1 MGIIINWVSR
11 SRRYPEGVELKEIHH
26 CSQPQSKVAQW
37 TNHRNVVQP
46 TKAVRGRSGSSP
58 LVECCMLNQ
67 KRRVGGLSKNGK
79 EDCMTNGMNPRIT
92 INENQNQT
100 SNLRNPNLI
109 YKMKS
114 IYQLHPWWR
123 SCSKDDPEFPRIHG
137 SQRHCVMQVR
147 RQARSRDDHEIPR
160 RSHFS
165 ILSLLPNPRFKIWR
179 QFINFLSLLYVLLQV
194 CSSSDCVACRMMLV
208 TATQNKMKWNTSS
221 TRRSCL
227 LSTTDPV
234 SVLIRSSRFIQ
245 MENWAMAG
253 SVRRRI

>member
-1 MGIIINWVSR
+1 MR
-11 SRRYPEGVELKEIHH
+11 SGLTIRTLF
-26 CSQPQSKVAQW
+26 SQPKLYVEDQDLSPFVA
-37 TNHRNVVQP
+37 
-46 TKAVRGRSGSSP
+46 
-58 LVECCMLNQ
+58 CCLLNQ
-67 KRRVGGLSKNGK
+67 KRRAEGMSNNGK
-79 EDCMTNGMNPRIT
+79 EDCTRGMNPRIT
-92 INENQNQT
+92 NQRKLK
-100 SNLRNPNLI
+100 SNFKPM
-109 YKMKS
+109 KPKS
-114 IYQLHPWWR
+114 IYKTKTTNQLHPWWR

-208 TATQNKMKWNTSS
+208 TAIQNNKMRWNISS

-227 LSTTDPV
+227 SSTTDPV
-234 SVLIRSSRFIQ
+234 SFLIRSSRPVQ

-253 SVRRRI
+253 SVQRRMECSIQFSCLRTVSDWEENMAEFLVTI